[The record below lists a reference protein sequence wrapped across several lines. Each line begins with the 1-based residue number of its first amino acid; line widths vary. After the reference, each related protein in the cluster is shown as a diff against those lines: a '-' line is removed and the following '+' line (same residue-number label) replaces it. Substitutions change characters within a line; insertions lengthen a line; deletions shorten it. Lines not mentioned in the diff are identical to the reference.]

1 MMAAAHGAPTIAIDL
16 LMPASLSLY
25 LDLVRFLAALAVLL
39 FHLWPQW
46 FPSFPLPWPGHAA
59 VIVFFVLSGFMIAH
73 AAHQPGTDLRT
84 YLQHRAARILS
95 VALPALLLSVLIA
108 PLAGTTP
115 IHSSGP
121 MELSPAEFWGRIA
134 ASLLFIAQSWNLSLA
149 PPYNQPYW
157 SLCYEVWYYLMY
169 GAWLFAPRRWRWP
182 ALLLAALCAGP
193 KILLLAPIWLMGVAT
208 WHLRARLPASLA
220 VAFFYGFM
228 LAGLLLF
235 WFDVSALLRDRLL
248 AAWPG
253 AAQQLNE
260 SALFIGDYLLGI
272 TVAGNF
278 LGAAAL
284 GERIKPLFRIERPVR
299 FAASY
304 SFSIYLYHMPLA
316 VLLWNGFGFRS
327 PLQMA
332 AVLAAML
339 LVLGMLTE
347 HQLPLCRRVV
357 RRALA

>member
-1 MMAAAHGAPTIAIDL
+1 
-16 LMPASLSLY
+16 
-25 LDLVRFLAALAVLL
+25 
-39 FHLWPQW
+39 
-46 FPSFPLPWPGHAA
+46 
-59 VIVFFVLSGFMIAH
+59 
-73 AAHQPGTDLRT
+73 
-84 YLQHRAARILS
+84 
-95 VALPALLLSVLIA
+95 
-108 PLAGTTP
+108 
-115 IHSSGP
+115 
-121 MELSPAEFWGRIA
+121 
-134 ASLLFIAQSWNLSLA
+134 
-149 PPYNQPYW
+149 
-157 SLCYEVWYYLMY
+157 
-169 GAWLFAPRRWRWP
+169 
-182 ALLLAALCAGP
+182 
-193 KILLLAPIWLMGVAT
+193 
-208 WHLRARLPASLA
+208 
-220 VAFFYGFM
+220 M